1 LAGTPGIDAAVPCFP
16 GGALA
21 LTGDRSTI
29 YAATFGRGIY
39 KMGSNSLMT
48 TLLTRPKLSR
58 SDLGAAAGRAGA
70 AENRDERITLPVL

>member
-1 LAGTPGIDAAVPCFP
+1 MRQISGLLALASVGRDAGYRRRVVPCFP

-39 KMGSNSLMT
+39 KI
-48 TLLTRPKLSR
+48 PVP
-58 SDLGAAAGRAGA
+58 AG
-70 AENRDERITLPVL
+70 